1 MRAAVTAEAGGFEV
15 VSLPDP
21 SPGPDE
27 LVIRVAACG
36 VCGSDL
42 KARPFMPPGM
52 VMGHEFGGE
61 VVAVGTGT
69 QGWREGTNVAV
80 LPVVSCG
87 RCERCSSGD
96 VAHCASGRYVG
107 MGADAGGFA
116 DFAVVPARLAFP
128 LPDELPRIHAALV
141 EPFAVGLH
149 GVSRGEVGPGDS
161 VLVVGA
167 GGVGLTTLAW
177 ARANGAVRITVAD
190 PESARRALAKQLGA
204 TDVLATA
211 VDAERDSYDVVIECV
226 GRPELMEQCEAA
238 ARTLGRIVIAGACDQ
253 PMPLE
258 PIGALLKELT
268 IRFSVAYR
276 PDEFHRVIDAFR
288 TGAVDPSPVVGPAL
302 GLDRVGEAFDLVR
315 SAGTQGRVLILPAAA
330 G

>member
-1 MRAAVTAEAGGFEV
+1 MRAAVTTEARGFEV

-21 SPGPDE
+21 SPGPDQ
-27 LVIRVAACG
+27 LVIRVATCG
-36 VCGSDL
+36 VCASDL
-42 KARPFMPPGM
+42 KARPFMPPGT

-61 VVAVGTGT
+61 VVAVGAGT
-69 QGWREGTNVAV
+69 HGWREGSNVAV

-87 RCERCSSGD
+87 RCDACSSGD
-96 VAHCASGRYVG
+96 VSHCASRRFVG

-116 DFAVVPARLAFP
+116 ELVVVPARLAFP
-128 LPDELPRIHAALV
+128 LPDELPGRYAALV

-177 ARANGAVRITVAD
+177 ARANGAERITVAD
-190 PESARRALAKQLGA
+190 PEPARRTLAQQLGA
-204 TDVLATA
+204 TDVLASA
-211 VDAERDSYDVVIECV
+211 ADAERDRYDVVIECV

-238 ARTLGRIVIAGACDQ
+238 ARARGRIVISGACDKH
-253 PMPLE
+253 MPLE

-276 PDEFHRVIDAFR
+276 PDEFLRVIDAFR
-288 TGAVDPSPVVGPAL
+288 TGVVDPSPIVGPTV
-302 GLDRVGEAFDLVR
+302 GLDRVSEAFDLVH
-315 SAGTQGRVLILPAAA
+315 SAGTQGRVLVAA